1 MKFQSL
7 SRLLPVAAVLV
18 ATVFCGLAT
27 AQVKDIDDAVLK
39 SARQGMLVQRIGKA
53 YLALT
58 LKVEEPLAKKI
69 LSDSVAQFDRHLV
82 ELKVFAPTP
91 ELKGIYA
98 QLDAPWTKFK
108 EVAVGTV
115 PTQASAKRLLTLE
128 GALLKGALDASQQ
141 LQRISNVP
149 TTQLIASAE
158 YDAVYSQRAA
168 MYYLATLVDAGG
180 AGNYGELE
188 KARADFVRNM
198 QALKNSKRM
207 PEPVAR
213 KVQLAESQWA
223 FLEKAVANRGD
234 ARNRVQLAGNALKS
248 SERVLEVV
256 EDIAMSLVKL

>member
-1 MKFQSL
+1 MNLQSFY
-7 SRLLPVAAVLV
+7 RLFSIAAAVAAAAVSV
-18 ATVFCGLAT
+18 PAT

-53 YLALT
+53 YLALA
-58 LKVEEPLAKKI
+58 LKVEEPLAKRI

-91 ELKGIYA
+91 ELKGIYT
-98 QLDAPWTKFK
+98 QLDAPWAKFK

-115 PTQASAKRLLTLE
+115 PSQASAKRMLALE
-128 GALLKGALDASQQ
+128 GALLKGALDASQH
-141 LQRISNVP
+141 LQRRSKVP
-149 TTQLIASAE
+149 MTQLIASAE

-168 MYYLATLVDAGG
+168 MYYLATLVDSGG
-180 AGNYGELE
+180 AGNDGELE

-198 QALKNSKRM
+198 ETLKTSKRM
-207 PEPVAR
+207 PELVAR

-223 FLEKAVANRGD
+223 FMEKAVANRGD

-256 EDIAMSLVKL
+256 EDIAVSLEKL

>member
-1 MKFQSL
+1 MKFQTLSGALLAFAAIVTTTIPSL
-7 SRLLPVAAVLV
+7 TL
-18 ATVFCGLAT
+18 

-53 YLALT
+53 YMALA
-58 LKVEEPLAKKI
+58 LKVEDPLAKKI

-91 ELKGIYA
+91 ELKSVYA
-98 QLDAPWTKFK
+98 QLDAPWTSFK
-108 EVAVGTV
+108 EVAIGTT
-115 PTQASAKRLLTLE
+115 PTQTSAKRLLVLE

-141 LQRISNVP
+141 LQRRSNVP

-168 MYYLATLVDAGG
+168 MYYLATLVDSTGT
-180 AGNYGELE
+180 GNNGELD

-198 QALKNSKRM
+198 QNLKNTKRM

-234 ARNRVQLAGNALKS
+234 ARNRVQLAGNVLKS

-256 EDIAMSLVKL
+256 EDIAVSLQKL